1 MAKALSQALDLE
13 ITRTKLRRFLK
24 KQGYTWKRFRKS
36 LYKLQDKEAYN
47 KKLKELKELID
58 LEKNNYIDIF
68 YADAT
73 GFNQTGY
80 IPYGWQPKNEYI
92 HITPKKGKTLQIF
105 GFMSKDNRFEGY
117 SCLSSLNSAAVI
129 AFIDDFATTIRQK
142 TIVVIDNAS
151 IHHSNEFH
159 NKIEEW
165 KEQDLYIFYLPTYSP
180 HLNPIEI
187 LWRKMK
193 YEWIEY
199 ENIDTFEDL
208 ENQAIHIL
216 NNFGENQKFSIE
228 FNRDLCAK
236 EKVSFIF
243 D

>member
-1 MAKALSQALDLE
+1 MAKALSEALGLD
-13 ITRTKLRRFLK
+13 ITRSKLRRFLK
-24 KQGYTWKRFRKS
+24 KLGYSWKRFRKS
-36 LYKLQDKEAYN
+36 LYKLQDEQAYN
-47 KKLKELKELID
+47 AKLKELKDLIE
-58 LEKNNYIDIF
+58 LEKANYIDIF

-73 GFNQTGY
+73 GFNQNGY
-80 IPYGWQPKNEYI
+80 VPYGWQPINEYI
-92 HITPKKGKTLQIF
+92 HLTPQKGKTLQVF

-142 TIVVIDNAS
+142 TILVIDNAS
-151 IHHSNEFH
+151 IHHSQEFH

-165 KEQDLYIFYLPTYSP
+165 NELDLYIFYLPTYSP

-199 ENIDTFEDL
+199 ENIETFEEL
-208 ENQAIHIL
+208 EQQVIHIL
-216 NNFGENQKFSIE
+216 NNFGENQKFSIQ
-228 FNRDLCAK
+228 FNRVLLAK

-243 D
+243 E